1 MNCSLIL
8 LIFYTIWSYPNLSVS
23 IFYFVWKFTLK
34 KIKLKKRRKKEKEI
48 GQIFTHPP
56 IIVGVNLTYLRRW
69 ESKFAIIG
77 DIATLHLDRTTLNRF
92 CPTNNFRLWS
102 WALLLENSTARVLAP
117 PQVASS
123 PDIPP
128 AWGFNTQLW
137 YLQGCPLTS
146 LLATQS
152 IRIIPQD
159 EAYRLLRKLSLCIAV
174 SSICNRILSLEFC
187 PYPNTLMV

>member
-34 KIKLKKRRKKEKEI
+34 KIKLKKGERKKKKLVK
-48 GQIFTHPP
+48 IFTHPP
-56 IIVGVNLTYLRRW
+56 IIVGVYLTYLRRW

-77 DIATLHLDRTTLNRF
+77 DIATLHLDRTTLDRF

-123 PDIPP
+123 PDIPRHEDSTLNCDIFKVVRWP
-128 AWGFNTQLW
+128 RSWQHN
-137 YLQGCPLTS
+137 PLG
-146 LLATQS
+146 
-152 IRIIPQD
+152 
-159 EAYRLLRKLSLCIAV
+159 LSHKM
-174 SSICNRILSLEFC
+174 RPILS
-187 PYPNTLMV
+187 